1 MNNDTKERSHAMKKL
16 IRRTLENTGLV
27 IFGMVLLTA
36 FCLILVGCTEKAE
49 ISVYMKQFKQI
60 SIIEHGVVDGY
71 SYKLIQDNETG
82 RRILYF
88 GQAMVV
94 LPEKEQ

>member
-1 MNNDTKERSHAMKKL
+1 MNNDTKERSHAMKKEL
-16 IRRTLENTGLV
+16 LKAVVFI
-27 IFGMVLLTA
+27 GMVAVITVLGFA
-36 FCLILVGCTEKAE
+36 ILGCTEKAE